1 MAADSVSQSRAAGC
15 WIGRLLS
22 CSSSAPAERTPAVLR
37 AAHPEAAPED
47 IRKDLSRLTLPQVLA
62 RQAQRLGE
70 RTAIREKAYGIWQ
83 THSWNDYLGCVR
95 KTALGLK
102 SLGLRRGEAVALVV
116 NNCPEWLFGELGAQ
130 ALGAATLNLFT
141 SSVAGELRFSLN
153 RIGAAYAVVQDQE
166 QADKL
171 LEHRQDLAHIR
182 KVIYID
188 PTGMRSYREDSWL
201 MSFRD
206 LLALG
211 AEADG
216 KDPERFDR
224 EVARGNP
231 RDTALMIQTSGT
243 TGISKLAMLSH
254 RNLTAMGRS
263 WTGHLALQP
272 GENWIS
278 MSPPAWIVDQMWGLG
293 VALVSGMAMNFPETP
308 ETVMEDFREIGP
320 SVLITSSRFWED
332 LASRIRVRMSD
343 AGWVNRL
350 LFRWAEAVGR
360 KAEEQGRTNGSRSLS
375 TRLIQGLAKRM
386 VYDPL
391 LDRIGCS
398 GFRCVLTGG
407 HPISPDVIRFFRAV
421 GLNLKQCYGLTES
434 GGIFQVQ
441 PDDEV
446 KPETVGK
453 PLPGT
458 EVEIADDSEVLVRGD
473 ANFSGYYNDYAAT
486 EGAFRDGWLRT
497 GDAGY
502 LDEDGHLVIIG
513 RKEEIIRNKTGEAFS
528 PDFIE
533 TRLKFSPYIKEA
545 VIFGEGR
552 PFLSAF
558 VNIDFGNVGNWAE
571 DRMIPYTTYL
581 DLSQRPEVEALILDE
596 VRQVNERLP
605 AFMRIRK
612 LILLYK
618 LLDAD
623 DDELTRTGKVRRR
636 FVYGLYI
643 RLIEAMYRNESEV
656 DVKTPVRY
664 RDGREGWIETRVRV
678 TPVD

>member
-1 MAADSVSQSRAAGC
+1 MAAES
-15 WIGRLLS
+15 
-22 CSSSAPAERTPAVLR
+22 VLR
-37 AAHPEAAPED
+37 SGSTVKWLSRFLPGAALSSPAASATSSGPASKGAPREVA
-47 IRKDLSRLTLPQVLA
+47 RLTLPQVLA
-62 RQAQRLGE
+62 RQAELLGE

-83 THSWNDYLGCVR
+83 THSWNDYLAYVR

-102 SLGLRRGEAVALVV
+102 SLGIRRGEAVALIV
-116 NNCPEWLFGELGAQ
+116 NNCPEWLYGELGAQ
-130 ALGAATLNLFT
+130 SLGAVTLNLFT
-141 SSVAGELRFSLN
+141 SSVADELRFSLG
-153 RIGAAYAVVQDQE
+153 RVGAVCVIVQDQE

-171 LEHRQDLAHIR
+171 LEHRQDLPHIR
-182 KVIYID
+182 KVIYVD
-188 PTGMRSYREDSWL
+188 PTGMRYYREDPWLMSYRELLQLGEEAERSDP
-201 MSFRD
+201 D
-206 LLALG
+206 L
-211 AEADG
+211 
-216 KDPERFDR
+216 FDR
-224 EVARGNP
+224 ELARGNS

-243 TGISKLAMLSH
+243 TGVSKLAMLSH
-254 RNLTAMGRS
+254 RGLTAMGRS
-263 WTGHLALQP
+263 WTDYLSLQP

-278 MSPPAWIVDQMWGLG
+278 ISPPAWIVDQMWGLG
-293 VALVSGMAMNFPETP
+293 VALVSGMTMNFPETP
-308 ETVMEDFREIGP
+308 ETVTEDFREIGP

-343 AGWVNRL
+343 AGWINRL
-350 LFRWAEAVGR
+350 LFRWAEAAGR
-360 KAEEQGRTNGSRSLS
+360 RSAEQESGNGSRSWS
-375 TRLIQGLAKRM
+375 DRLVQSMAKRL

-391 LDRIGCS
+391 LDRIGCA

-441 PDDEV
+441 PDGEV
-446 KPETVGK
+446 KPETVGR

-458 EVEIADDSEVLVRGD
+458 EVKIAGDSEVLVRAD
-473 ANFSGYYNDYAAT
+473 ANFAGYYKDFAAT
-486 EGAFRDGWLRT
+486 ESAFQDGWLKT

-502 LDEDGHLVIIG
+502 LDGDGHLVIIG

-552 PFLSAF
+552 PFLTAF

-571 DRMIPYTTYL
+571 ERMIPYTTYL
-581 DLSQRPEVEALILDE
+581 DLSQQPEVEKLILSE
-596 VRQVNERLP
+596 LREVNERLP

-612 LILLYK
+612 FILLYK

-636 FVYGLYI
+636 FVYGLYL
-643 RLIEAMYRNESEV
+643 RLIEAMYRNEQEV

-678 TPVD
+678 IPVD